1 MTYERVDVGEEAES
15 SGGIWSSLQ
24 QVVNSFSSSESKTRP
39 SSIMFRKLFRYISG
53 VNEARQEIE
62 MTAPVL
68 MQKTLTEDEMT
79 TNMCFYL
86 DSAAQ
91 DNPPTPEDPT
101 VVIET
106 NKPLKVA
113 VYEFGGYA
121 MSDSV
126 GMRERELFANRLGNF
141 YIINIIIVIIV
152 NYLNYY
158 YLYYYNHITFITS
171 IL

>member
-1 MTYERVDVGEEAES
+1 
-15 SGGIWSSLQ
+15 
-24 QVVNSFSSSESKTRP
+24 
-39 SSIMFRKLFRYISG
+39 
-53 VNEARQEIE
+53 
-62 MTAPVL
+62 
-68 MQKTLTEDEMT
+68 MT

-91 DNPPTPEDPT
+91 DNPPAPEDPT

-126 GMRERELFANRLGNF
+126 WMRERELFANRLGNF

-158 YLYYYNHITFITS
+158 YLYYYNYITFITS
-171 IL
+171 ILIICY